1 MGSCETGRWAWS
13 PMWGGAGAGGHGWH
27 VQNKH
32 AGWGHGLHVNLM
44 SVRGEG
50 GTHPEIPP

>member
-1 MGSCETGRWAWS
+1 
-13 PMWGGAGAGGHGWH
+13 MWGGAGAGGHGWH
-27 VQNKH
+27 MQNKH
-32 AGWGHGLHVNLM
+32 AGWVHGLHVNLM